1 MGLRLY
7 VILIVL
13 VVASANATILVFAS
27 RLGIV
32 LGKR

>member
-27 RLGIV
+27 RLRIV